1 LRRKSLDLQPIS
13 VKSDRLLTFGQLLKR
28 LLPVLVILGA
38 LTEQARG
45 EVTIEVPGGSAA
57 LEENLRARLRLNAQ
71 ACDAPSWRVRRLFGR
86 AEQEFQPA
94 LRAFGYYSAT
104 VDKRLETGDDCW
116 EATFDIVLGTRT
128 TIRERRIVIQGEAS
142 EDPQLQGLLKT
153 LPLAEGAPL
162 NHADYEAIKERLR
175 QFATQY
181 VYLDFEFS
189 RQELRVY
196 PSEAVADIVLEAD
209 SGVRYRFGELRFG
222 ELPVDEEL
230 VRRLAKIREGEPYN
244 AAALLAMNRHL
255 SDSGYFHR
263 VEVRARRAEAE
274 DDRVPIDI
282 LLEPAK
288 RHAWRAG
295 IGFATDTG
303 PRFTLRYDN
312 RYLNLRGHRFEAA
325 LSVSPVLS
333 GLNLDYVI
341 PGEDPLRESFS
352 FGAQLKHE
360 DTDSTL
366 SDSVTLAARQAIK
379 SERWTQTR
387 FLELLHE
394 KSTVAD
400 EDTTSTLLMPGIALD
415 RIKADDLLR
424 TRRGHRVRMEVRGAY
439 DGLVSTATLLQ
450 LKTHAKGIYRFG
462 ESGRLSLRADAGWTL
477 TDSTV
482 DLPATL
488 RFFAGGDNSVR
499 GYRYQSLGPRDG
511 DGDVKGG
518 KHLLTGSVEYEHP
531 VFGEDWW
538 VAAFVDAGNAFDTN
552 DVDVRYGYGLGVR
565 WYSPVGRVRLDV
577 AIPDD
582 TEDDSW
588 RLHFGLGADL

>member
-1 LRRKSLDLQPIS
+1 MISALRSEGPERWCWLSIGK
-13 VKSDRLLTFGQLLKR
+13 LLKK

-38 LTEQARG
+38 LIPQARS
-45 EVTIEVPGGSAA
+45 EVTIEAPGGDAA
-57 LEENLRARLRLNAQ
+57 LEENLRARLRLSGL
-71 ACDAPSWRVRRLFGR
+71 ACDAPTWRVRRLFGR
-86 AEQEFQPA
+86 AGEDFQPA
-94 LRAFGYYSAT
+94 LRAFGYYTAT
-104 VDKRLETGDDCW
+104 IEKKLETGGDCW
-116 EATFDIVLGTRT
+116 EARFDIVLGPRT
-128 TIRERRIVIQGEAS
+128 TIRERRIVIEGEAS
-142 EDPQLQGLLKT
+142 RDPQLEGLLKT
-153 LPLAEGAPL
+153 LPPAEGAPL

-175 QFATQY
+175 QFAAQY
-181 VYLDFEFS
+181 GYLDFKFS

-196 PSEAVADIVLEAD
+196 PREAVADIVLEAD
-209 SGVRYRFGELRFG
+209 SGVRYQFGQLRF
-222 ELPVDEEL
+222 DEPPINEDL
-230 VRRLAKIREGEPYN
+230 VRRLAEILEGEPYN
-244 AAALLAMNRHL
+244 AAALTAANRHL
-255 SDSGYFHR
+255 SDSGYFRR
-263 VEVRARRAEAE
+263 VEVRARRAEAK
-274 DDRVPIDI
+274 DGRVPIDI

-295 IGFATDTG
+295 VGFATDTG
-303 PRFTLRYDN
+303 PRLTLRYDN
-312 RYLNLRGHRFEAA
+312 RYLNPRGHRFEGT

-366 SDSVTLAARQAIK
+366 SDSVTLAARQTIK

-424 TRRGHRVRMEVRGAY
+424 TRRGYRVRLELRGAY
-439 DGLVSTATLLQ
+439 EGLISTATLLQ
-450 LKTHAKGIYRFG
+450 TKAHAKGIYRFG
-462 ESGRLSLRADAGWTL
+462 ESGRLSARADAGWTL
-477 TDSTV
+477 TDSID

-499 GYRYQSLGPRDG
+499 GYRYQSLGPRDS

-538 VAAFVDAGNAFDTN
+538 VAAFLDAGNAFDTN
-552 DVDVRYGYGLGVR
+552 DVDMRYGYGLGLR

-582 TEDDSW
+582 TEDDRW

>member
-1 LRRKSLDLQPIS
+1 M
-13 VKSDRLLTFGQLLKR
+13 KR

-38 LTEQARG
+38 LTLQARG
-45 EVTIEVPGGSAA
+45 EVTIEVPGGEAA
-57 LEENLRARLRLNAQ
+57 LEENLRARLRLNTQ
-71 ACDAPSWRVRRLFGR
+71 ACDAPPWRVRRLFGR
-86 AEQEFQPA
+86 AEEEFQPA

-104 VDKRLETGDDCW
+104 VEKKLETGGDCW

-128 TIRERRIVIQGEAS
+128 IIRERRIVIQGEAS
-142 EDPQLQGLLKT
+142 QDPQLQGLLKT

-175 QFATQY
+175 QFAAQY
-181 VYLDFEFS
+181 GYLDFIFS

-196 PSEAVADIVLEAD
+196 PREAVADIVLEAD
-209 SGVRYRFGELRFG
+209 SGARYRFGELRFG
-222 ELPVDEEL
+222 ELPVDEKL

-263 VEVRARRAEAE
+263 VEVRARRAEAV

-303 PRFTLRYDN
+303 PRLTLRYDN

-360 DTDSTL
+360 DTDTAL
-366 SDSVTLAARQAIK
+366 SNSVTLAARQTIK

-424 TRRGHRVRMEVRGAY
+424 TRHGYRARIEVRGAY

-450 LKTHAKGIYRFG
+450 LKTYAKGVYRFG
-462 ESGRLSLRADAGWTL
+462 ESGRLSARADAGWTL
-477 TDSTV
+477 TDST
-482 DLPATL
+482 DNLPASL

-511 DGDVKGG
+511 NGDVKGG
-518 KHLLTGSVEYEHP
+518 KNLLTGSVEYEHP
-531 VFGEDWW
+531 VFGEEWW
-538 VAAFVDAGNAFDTN
+538 VATFVDAGNAFDTN

-577 AIPDD
+577 AFPDD
-582 TEDDSW
+582 TEDGSW
-588 RLHFGLGADL
+588 RLHFGLGANL

>member
-1 LRRKSLDLQPIS
+1 M
-13 VKSDRLLTFGQLLKR
+13 KR

-38 LTEQARG
+38 LTPQARG
-45 EVTIEVPGGSAA
+45 EVTIEVPGGEAA
-57 LEENLRARLRLNAQ
+57 LEENLRARLRLSTQ
-71 ACDAPSWRVRRLFGR
+71 ACDAPAWRVRRLFGR
-86 AEQEFQPA
+86 AEEDFQPA

-104 VDKRLETGDDCW
+104 VEEKLETGGDCW
-116 EATFDIVLGTRT
+116 EATFDIVLGKRT
-128 TIRERRIVIQGEAS
+128 TIRERRIIVKGEAS
-142 EDPQLQGLLKT
+142 KDPQLQGLLKT

-175 QFATQY
+175 RFAAQY
-181 VYLDFEFS
+181 GYLDFEFS

-196 PSEAVADIVLEAD
+196 PREAVADIVLEAD

-222 ELPVDEEL
+222 ELPVDEKL

-263 VEVRARRAEAE
+263 VEVRARRAEAK

-303 PRFTLRYDN
+303 PRLTLRYDN
-312 RYLNLRGHRFEAA
+312 RYVNSLGHHFEST

-360 DTDSTL
+360 DTDTAL
-366 SDSVTLAARQAIK
+366 SDSVTLAARQTVK

-400 EDTTSTLLMPGIALD
+400 QDTTSTLLMPGIGLD

-424 TRRGHRVRMEVRGAY
+424 ARHGYRARMEVRGAY

-450 LKTHAKGIYRFG
+450 LKTHAKGVHRFG
-462 ESGRLSLRADAGWTL
+462 EGGRLSVRADAGWTL

-482 DLPATL
+482 DLPASL

-499 GYRYQSLGPRDG
+499 GYRYRSLGPRDG

-531 VFGEDWW
+531 VFGEDGW
-538 VAAFVDAGNAFDTN
+538 VAAFIDAGNAFDTN

-582 TEDDSW
+582 TEDDNW

>member
-1 LRRKSLDLQPIS
+1 M
-13 VKSDRLLTFGQLLKR
+13 
-28 LLPVLVILGA
+28 
-38 LTEQARG
+38 
-45 EVTIEVPGGSAA
+45 
-57 LEENLRARLRLNAQ
+57 
-71 ACDAPSWRVRRLFGR
+71 
-86 AEQEFQPA
+86 
-94 LRAFGYYSAT
+94 
-104 VDKRLETGDDCW
+104 
-116 EATFDIVLGTRT
+116 
-128 TIRERRIVIQGEAS
+128 
-142 EDPQLQGLLKT
+142 
-153 LPLAEGAPL
+153 
-162 NHADYEAIKERLR
+162 
-175 QFATQY
+175 
-181 VYLDFEFS
+181 
-189 RQELRVY
+189 RVY

-439 DGLVSTATLLQ
+439 DGLV
-450 LKTHAKGIYRFG
+450 
-462 ESGRLSLRADAGWTL
+462 
-477 TDSTV
+477 
-482 DLPATL
+482 
-488 RFFAGGDNSVR
+488 
-499 GYRYQSLGPRDG
+499 
-511 DGDVKGG
+511 
-518 KHLLTGSVEYEHP
+518 
-531 VFGEDWW
+531 
-538 VAAFVDAGNAFDTN
+538 
-552 DVDVRYGYGLGVR
+552 
-565 WYSPVGRVRLDV
+565 
-577 AIPDD
+577 
-582 TEDDSW
+582 
-588 RLHFGLGADL
+588 